1 MQQSRLDVNF
11 RSALLFVLAAVL
23 TFGIVILSES
33 TLIAQEGQAPAPQ
46 PAAEGG
52 EAAKHGSTNLL
63 THIIVSAGWFFGPVM
78 FGMSIV
84 VVTFIVLAALDV
96 RMGTAIPPA
105 FVDDF
110 TELVNKRQF
119 KQAFELC
126 KEDTSYLAR
135 VLSAGMA
142 RLQYGVDDAREAAL
156 NQSEAIRSSKE
167 QLINYLAVMGTL
179 GPLFGLLGTVY
190 GMILAFMK
198 IGEFGAPRPEL
209 LAGDIA
215 AALVTTLLGVLIAA
229 PAIFFHTFFRN
240 RIIRISNDTM
250 NLADDLLT
258 QMYHNTRKTPAGSA
272 TETRTTAAT

>member
-1 MQQSRLDVNF
+1 MEP
-11 RSALLFVLAAVL
+11 SASIRCRKVAFVALVAVLALAC
-23 TFGIVILSES
+23 FAAS
-33 TLIAQEGQAPAPQ
+33 TSTTLAQEAAPAPQ
-46 PAAEGG
+46 GEGQPA
-52 EAAKHGSTNLL
+52 EAKAARNLL

-84 VVTFIVLAALDV
+84 VVTLVVLAAMDL
-96 RMGTAIPPA
+96 RMSNAIPPA
-105 FVDDF
+105 FVDEF

-119 KQAFELC
+119 KQAFEVC
-126 KEDTSYLAR
+126 KNDNSYLAR
-135 VLSAGMA
+135 VLTAGMA
-142 RLQYGVDDAREAAL
+142 RLQYGVDDSREAAL
-156 NQSEAIRSSKE
+156 NQSEAVRAGKE
-167 QLINYLAVMGTL
+167 QMINYLAVMGTL

-240 RIIRISNDTM
+240 RIIRMSNETS

-258 QMYHNTRKTPAGSA
+258 QMYHNTRRTTQTAA
-272 TETRTTAAT
+272 ADTRTTAAT